1 MIRLSRIKERLIRM
15 SKMSK
20 VSMTNGELYMIQ
32 LTPKEITTAFSKSDS
47 DFQEF
52 QLKSGETIYLHA
64 AHIVSIESTGETTS
78 LTDSFDTDHV
88 EVENSHPTQKDKD
101 EKADQNL
108 KAAQAFKKDLEG
120 NME

>member
-1 MIRLSRIKERLIRM
+1 
-15 SKMSK
+15 MSK

-32 LTPKEITTAFSKSDS
+32 LTPHEIKDAIEEASSELPKF
-47 DFQEF
+47 E
-52 QLKSGETIYLHA
+52 LKSGETIYLHA

-88 EVENSHPTQKDKD
+88 ASTTEEDKKN
-101 EKADQNL
+101 KANQNL
-108 KAAQAFKKDLEG
+108 EAAKAFKDDLGG